1 MNEAFVNEAQLADW
15 LTDLR
20 LPRIRDRLPGLLDE
34 AARQELSLRD
44 LVVFLCRTEL
54 AGRRRSRALLRLKQ
68 ARFPMVRELDD
79 FDFEAQPSVNPD
91 QLRDLG
97 TARWVAHGENVLM
110 PGPPGVGKTHLA
122 IGLGRAAVQQDYSV
136 RFVAAPVLVTT
147 WCGPIGPSNGTR
159 VFKVWSSRNCS
170 SSTSSATC
178 RCRRAPPIC
187 CSRSLPHVTN
197 AAASF

>member
-68 ARFPMVRELDD
+68 ARFPIVRELDD
-79 FDFEAQPSVNPD
+79 FDFEAPAERQS
-91 QLRDLG
+91 G
-97 TARWVAHGENVLM
+97 SA
-110 PGPPGVGKTHLA
+110 PGPRHRP
-122 IGLGRAAVQQDYSV
+122 LG
-136 RFVAAPVLVTT
+136 
-147 WCGPIGPSNGTR
+147 GTR
-159 VFKVWSSRNCS
+159 
-170 SSTSSATC
+170 
-178 RCRRAPPIC
+178 
-187 CSRSLPHVTN
+187 
-197 AAASF
+197 